1 MISKDEAKVK
11 LRKAGYSVVDDNAVV
26 TVLVSEKSNIK
37 NIVKDVKEILVKAGY
52 SASFGVRQTN
62 SSLEENTDNDIEDND
77 STDIND
83 ESVNDIEINVDVD
96 ANIDIEADDDIEI
109 IDVDKDE
116 NAKQVT
122 KKSKK
127 TSKKKEEDFFDD
139 EDDDNSS
146 SGSQIDL
153 DAFDMDMLL
162 NEESVQFSL
171 EDFGM
176 M

>member
-1 MISKDEAKVK
+1 MISKDEAKAK
-11 LRKAGYSVVDDNAVV
+11 LRKAGYSIVDDNAVV

-62 SSLEENTDNDIEDND
+62 SALEENTDSE
-77 STDIND
+77 TD
-83 ESVNDIEINVDVD
+83 ESSDVD
-96 ANIDIEADDDIEI
+96 DMSGAEVIDNVSDDIDIEADDDIEI
-109 IDVDKDE
+109 IDDDIDKVE
-116 NAKQVT
+116 KKST
-122 KKSKK
+122 KKVKK

-139 EDDDNSS
+139 EDDDSVE
-146 SGSQIDL
+146 SGSQINL